1 MRQMAEG
8 TIQDLIF
15 ERLDHIE
22 KEQIQQGKDIAAIK
36 QHLKNNAEHKKL
48 DWSKTMAYI
57 GWLVTL
63 VVFLLTYL
71 KK

>member
-1 MRQMAEG
+1 MAEA
-8 TIQDLIF
+8 TIQELVF
-15 ERLDHIE
+15 ERLDNME

-36 QHLKNNAEHKKL
+36 QHLLNNAEHKKL

-63 VVFLLTYL
+63 IVFLLTYL
-71 KK
+71 RK